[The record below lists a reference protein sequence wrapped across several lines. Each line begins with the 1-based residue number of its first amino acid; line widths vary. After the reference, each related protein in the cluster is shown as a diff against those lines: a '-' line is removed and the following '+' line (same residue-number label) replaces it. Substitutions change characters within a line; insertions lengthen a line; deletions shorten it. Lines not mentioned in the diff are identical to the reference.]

1 MSEAFYSSIEPWTD
15 FDGGATVDETCHTPV
30 TNEPAR
36 YVFVDVRPGE
46 HLGDLTRR
54 VYGTNNV
61 INRMKIEMAN
71 GGNIV
76 GTIRCPK

>member
-1 MSEAFYSSIEPWTD
+1 MTQQF
-15 FDGGATVDETCHTPV
+15 FDTISDWSQFDQPDVVDSTCQVV

-36 YVFVDVRPGE
+36 YVLVDVKPGE
-46 HLGDLTRR
+46 HLADLARR

-61 INRMKIEMAN
+61 LNRLKIELAN

-76 GTIRCPK
+76 GTVRIPK